1 MIQSVCMSCS
11 HVGDDKGR
19 THELEKNAIKCMR
32 GLLFCYMRQSDKVRS
47 SRHGRFF
54 PDGPREIWK
63 LLEDLERL
71 FVYFN

>member
-1 MIQSVCMSCS
+1 VLYS

-47 SRHGRFF
+47 SNLSSMAGRTVEL
-54 PDGPREIWK
+54 PAIGSC
-63 LLEDLERL
+63 L
-71 FVYFN
+71 YS